1 MVNGVDEVPTEESPL
16 PAGAGDMEV
25 DDNIN
30 DKNLDAD
37 HDDDTP
43 LRFHNMSNILTTPG
57 FAPRALVAEELH
69 VMSSDEPASFAK
81 AEHNPSWRKAMMEEM
96 DSIEENGT
104 WSLIDVPPGRKT
116 IGVKWVFKVKR
127 DEHRALSK
135 HKARLVVKGYTQRHD
150 IDYDEVFAPVARLDS
165 VRLLI
170 ALAAHEGWEV
180 HHMDVKLAFLNGDLQ
195 EELYVEQSV
204 GYIVVGKEH
213 NVLKLKK
220 AFYGLHQAPRA

>member
-57 FAPRALVAEELH
+57 FAPCALVAEELH
-69 VMSSDEPASFAK
+69 VMSSDEPASFTK

-104 WSLIDVPPGRKT
+104 WSLIDVPPSRKT
-116 IGVKWVFKVKR
+116 IGVKWVFKVKQ

-135 HKARLVVKGYTQRHD
+135 HKARLVVKGYAQ
-150 IDYDEVFAPVARLDS
+150 
-165 VRLLI
+165 
-170 ALAAHEGWEV
+170 
-180 HHMDVKLAFLNGDLQ
+180 
-195 EELYVEQSV
+195 
-204 GYIVVGKEH
+204 
-213 NVLKLKK
+213 
-220 AFYGLHQAPRA
+220 